1 MENNTYQ
8 EQFYIFS
15 KEKTAKIVK
24 DFIKNNS
31 NKIYDLFEL
40 ENNGLQESLED
51 YEICQD
57 IFENQLFKK
66 PYEVIEKDNKVTIT
80 NNLLNCLLN
89 IKPEKSNISKSQAKN
104 TIENFLNSKN
114 IAGEIDDFFIIS
126 RTYLRKMIS
135 QFVGA
140 INYDLKNYN
149 IINVFKLREQITN
162 TPLEKMAKEMFLA
175 QIFTIFIHNTDSLFN
190 VIIKGKLSMFHNN
203 HSHFSDMGKT
213 VKKDNNLFK
222 KLLTTAFNL
231 NNNYMTFLT
240 KPSELK
246 SPTAIKELILG
257 DTNNGKTTLALSA
270 PEPILK
276 YKK

>member
-15 KEKTAKIVK
+15 KETTPKSVK

-51 YEICQD
+51 YKICQD

-66 PYEVIEKDNKVTIT
+66 PYEVIEKDNKVMIT

-140 INYDLKNYN
+140 LNYDLKNYN
-149 IINVFKLREQITN
+149 IYDVFKLREQTEN
-162 TPLEKMAKEMFLA
+162 TPEEQIEKGIFLA

-190 VIIKGKLSMFHNN
+190 VITKGKLSMFHNN
-203 HSHFSDMGKT
+203 LSHFADMGKIM
-213 VKKDNNLFK
+213 KKDNNLLK
-222 KLLTTAFNL
+222 KFLTT
-231 NNNYMTFLT
+231 TF
-240 KPSELK
+240 
-246 SPTAIKELILG
+246 
-257 DTNNGKTTLALSA
+257 
-270 PEPILK
+270 
-276 YKK
+276 

>member
-15 KEKTAKIVK
+15 KEKTTKIVK
-24 DFIKNNS
+24 DFINNNS
-31 NKIYDLFEL
+31 NKIYDLFKI
-40 ENNGLQESLED
+40 ENDGSLESLED
-51 YEICQD
+51 YKICQD

-66 PYEVIEKDNKVTIT
+66 PYEIIEKDNKVMIT

-140 INYDLKNYN
+140 INYDLKNHN
-149 IINVFKLREQITN
+149 IYDVFKLREQTTN
-162 TPLEKMAKEMFLA
+162 TPEEKIEKEMFLA

-190 VIIKGKLSMFHNN
+190 VITKGKLSMFHNN
-203 HSHFSDMGKT
+203 LSYFADMGKT
-213 VKKDNNLFK
+213 VKKDNNLLK
-222 KLLTTAFNL
+222 K
-231 NNNYMTFLT
+231 FLT
-240 KPSELK
+240 I
-246 SPTAIKELILG
+246 TF
-257 DTNNGKTTLALSA
+257 
-270 PEPILK
+270 
-276 YKK
+276 

>member
-1 MENNTYQ
+1 
-8 EQFYIFS
+8 
-15 KEKTAKIVK
+15 
-24 DFIKNNS
+24 
-31 NKIYDLFEL
+31 
-40 ENNGLQESLED
+40 
-51 YEICQD
+51 
-57 IFENQLFKK
+57 
-66 PYEVIEKDNKVTIT
+66 
-80 NNLLNCLLN
+80 
-89 IKPEKSNISKSQAKN
+89 
-104 TIENFLNSKN
+104 
-114 IAGEIDDFFIIS
+114 
-126 RTYLRKMIS
+126 
-135 QFVGA
+135 
-140 INYDLKNYN
+140 
-149 IINVFKLREQITN
+149 
-162 TPLEKMAKEMFLA
+162 MAKEMFVA

-246 SPTAIKELILG
+246 APTAIKGLILG
-257 DTNNGKTTLALSA
+257 DTNNGKTTLALST

>member
-1 MENNTYQ
+1 MKNNTYQ

-15 KEKTAKIVK
+15 KEKTTKIVK
-24 DFIKNNS
+24 DFINNNS
-31 NKIYDLFEL
+31 NKIYDLFKI
-40 ENNGLQESLED
+40 ENDGSLESLED
-51 YEICQD
+51 YKICQD

-66 PYEVIEKDNKVTIT
+66 PYEIIEKDNKVMIT

-140 INYDLKNYN
+140 INYDLKNHN
-149 IINVFKLREQITN
+149 IYDVFKLREQTTN
-162 TPLEKMAKEMFLA
+162 TPEEKIEKEMFLA

-190 VIIKGKLSMFHNN
+190 VITKGKLSMFHNN
-203 HSHFSDMGKT
+203 PSYFADMGKIM
-213 VKKDNNLFK
+213 KKDDNLLK
-222 KLLTTAFNL
+222 K
-231 NNNYMTFLT
+231 FLT
-240 KPSELK
+240 I
-246 SPTAIKELILG
+246 TF
-257 DTNNGKTTLALSA
+257 
-270 PEPILK
+270 
-276 YKK
+276 

>member
-1 MENNTYQ
+1 MKNNTYQ
-8 EQFYIFS
+8 EQFYIFN
-15 KEKTAKIVK
+15 KEKTTKIVK

-31 NKIYDLFEL
+31 NKIYDLFKI
-40 ENNGLQESLED
+40 ENDKSQESLED
-51 YEICQD
+51 YKICQD

-66 PYEVIEKDNKVTIT
+66 PYEIIEKDNKVMIT

-149 IINVFKLREQITN
+149 IYDVFKLREQTTN
-162 TPLEKMAKEMFLA
+162 TPEEKIEKEMFLA

-190 VIIKGKLSMFHNN
+190 VITKGKLSMFHN
-203 HSHFSDMGKT
+203 SPSYFADMGKIM
-213 VKKDNNLFK
+213 KKDDNLLK
-222 KLLTTAFNL
+222 K
-231 NNNYMTFLT
+231 FLT
-240 KPSELK
+240 I
-246 SPTAIKELILG
+246 TF
-257 DTNNGKTTLALSA
+257 
-270 PEPILK
+270 
-276 YKK
+276 

>member
-15 KEKTAKIVK
+15 KEKTEKIVK

-31 NKIYDLFEL
+31 NKIDDLFEL

-104 TIENFLNSKN
+104 TIVNFFSYDN
-114 IAGEIDDFFIIS
+114 ILGEIDDFF
-126 RTYLRKMIS
+126 
-135 QFVGA
+135 F
-140 INYDLKNYN
+140 
-149 IINVFKLREQITN
+149 
-162 TPLEKMAKEMFLA
+162 FL
-175 QIFTIFIHNTDSLFN
+175 
-190 VIIKGKLSMFHNN
+190 
-203 HSHFSDMGKT
+203 
-213 VKKDNNLFK
+213 
-222 KLLTTAFNL
+222 
-231 NNNYMTFLT
+231 
-240 KPSELK
+240 
-246 SPTAIKELILG
+246 
-257 DTNNGKTTLALSA
+257 
-270 PEPILK
+270 
-276 YKK
+276 

>member
-1 MENNTYQ
+1 MKNNTYQ

-15 KEKTAKIVK
+15 KEKTTKIVK
-24 DFIKNNS
+24 DFINNNS
-31 NKIYDLFEL
+31 NKIYDLFKI
-40 ENNGLQESLED
+40 ENDGSLESLED
-51 YEICQD
+51 YKICQD

-66 PYEVIEKDNKVTIT
+66 PYEIIEKDNKVMIT

-140 INYDLKNYN
+140 INYDLKNHN
-149 IINVFKLREQITN
+149 IYDVFKLREQTTN
-162 TPLEKMAKEMFLA
+162 TPEEKIEKEMFLA

-190 VIIKGKLSMFHNN
+190 VITKGKLSMFHNN
-203 HSHFSDMGKT
+203 PSYFADMGKIM
-213 VKKDNNLFK
+213 KKDDNLLK
-222 KLLTTAFNL
+222 KFLTT
-231 NNNYMTFLT
+231 TF
-240 KPSELK
+240 
-246 SPTAIKELILG
+246 
-257 DTNNGKTTLALSA
+257 
-270 PEPILK
+270 
-276 YKK
+276 

>member
-8 EQFYIFS
+8 EQFYIFN
-15 KEKTAKIVK
+15 KEKTTKIVK

-31 NKIYDLFEL
+31 NKIYDLFKI

-51 YEICQD
+51 YEICQN

-66 PYEVIEKDNKVTIT
+66 PYEVIEKDNNVMVT

-149 IINVFKLREQITN
+149 IYDVFKLREQITN
-162 TPLEKMAKEMFLA
+162 TPEEKIEKEMFLA

-190 VIIKGKLSMFHNN
+190 VIIKGKLSTFHNN
-203 HSHFSDMGKT
+203 PSYFADTGKM

-222 KLLTTAFNL
+222 K
-231 NNNYMTFLT
+231 FLT
-240 KPSELK
+240 I
-246 SPTAIKELILG
+246 TF
-257 DTNNGKTTLALSA
+257 
-270 PEPILK
+270 
-276 YKK
+276 

>member
-15 KEKTAKIVK
+15 KEKTTKTVK

-66 PYEVIEKDNKVTIT
+66 PHEVIEKDNKVTIT

-140 INYDLKNYN
+140 INYDLKNHN
-149 IINVFKLREQITN
+149 IYDVFKLREQTTN
-162 TPLEKMAKEMFLA
+162 TLEEKIEKEMFLA

-190 VIIKGKLSMFHNN
+190 VITKGKLSTFHNN
-203 HSHFSDMGKT
+203 PSYFADMGKIM
-213 VKKDNNLFK
+213 KKDDNLLK
-222 KLLTTAFNL
+222 K
-231 NNNYMTFLT
+231 FLT
-240 KPSELK
+240 I
-246 SPTAIKELILG
+246 TF
-257 DTNNGKTTLALSA
+257 
-270 PEPILK
+270 
-276 YKK
+276 